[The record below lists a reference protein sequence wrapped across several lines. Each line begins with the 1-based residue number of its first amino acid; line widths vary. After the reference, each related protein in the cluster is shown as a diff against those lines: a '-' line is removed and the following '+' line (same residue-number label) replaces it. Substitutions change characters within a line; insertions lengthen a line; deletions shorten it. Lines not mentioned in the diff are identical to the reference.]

1 MKQLL
6 LLVIT
11 WCLTLI
17 AQAADRRL
25 EEINSIKKSPLY
37 LYAEATMKDSQE
49 ATATALDIL
58 RDEIIRWSAEEK
70 LPMDSM
76 LAQQIC
82 MNADTLMMPRA
93 DMTRVFVYVKKT
105 SLAPSSQEQPKDST
119 LLNADVKQ
127 MLHQH
132 FAQKKEKEKGQ
143 GRVMEKIMK
152 ARNFFELREIM
163 EPLKE
168 SGEIVDYGKYLT
180 AQNPT
185 ECYLIVYD
193 PAGNILAWLDKGED
207 MRKNLKTGKNDTI
220 KNYRGCGAIW
230 FTINENK

>member
-17 AQAADRRL
+17 AQAADGRL
-25 EEINSIKKSPLY
+25 EEINTIKKSPLY
-37 LYAEATMKDSQE
+37 LYAEATMKDPQE
-49 ATATALDIL
+49 AAATALDIL
-58 RDEIIRWSAEEK
+58 RAEIVRWAAEEK
-70 LPMDSM
+70 IPMDSAQ
-76 LAQQIC
+76 AQQIC
-82 MNADTLMMPRA
+82 MNADTLMMARA
-93 DMTRVFVYVKKT
+93 DMTRVFAYVKKA
-105 SLAPSSQEQPKDST
+105 SLTPSSQEQPKDST

-127 MLHQH
+127 VLHQH
-132 FAQKKEKEKGQ
+132 FAQKQKKEKKQ
-143 GRVMEKIMK
+143 GRVIEKIMK

-163 EPLKE
+163 EPLKG

-180 AQNPT
+180 AQDPAD
-185 ECYLIVYD
+185 CYLIVYD

-207 MRKNLKTGKNDTI
+207 MRRNLKTGKYDTI
-220 KNYRGCGAIW
+220 RNYHGCGAIW